1 MTRLPPVALLL
12 AACALPALA
21 QTGAPAGAPTSP
33 APAQRSSPAT
43 AAPAPTSATPAPA
56 ASPAEADPVL
66 ARVDGQEIRLSEVME
81 TAAEALPAE
90 LRNVPPATLRAL
102 LPPPVFQQL
111 VDRAVT
117 DRVLVAAARREG
129 LERDEEVRR
138 RVRAFEE
145 GELRDA
151 LLRRE
156 ILPKLTDEALRARW
170 ERDRAGRPAEEE
182 VRARHILVR
191 EEAEARAIIG
201 EIQRGANFEEVA
213 RRRSTDPAGRS
224 NGGDLGFFRRNDMVP
239 EFATAA
245 FNLQPG
251 QMTPNPVRSQFGWHV
266 IRVEERRTGQGPG
279 FDESRE
285 ALRQAMIEEEV
296 QAMIGRLR
304 QSARVEIVEPPA
316 PAGVQADPPA
326 RPGTPSARPA
336 PTPPAPA
343 TPAPAQR
350 R

>member
-21 QTGAPAGAPTSP
+21 QTGAPAAP
-33 APAQRSSPAT
+33 APAQRSPAT
-43 AAPAPTSATPAPA
+43 AAPTPPAAAPAAATPAD
-56 ASPAEADPVL
+56 ADPVL

-102 LPPPVFQQL
+102 LPPQVFGQL

-129 LERDEEVRR
+129 LERDEDVRR

-156 ILPKLTDEALRARW
+156 IVPKLTDEALRARW

-191 EEAEARAIIG
+191 EEADARAIIG

-285 ALRQAMIEEEV
+285 AVRQSMIEEEV
-296 QAMIGRLR
+296 QAMITRLR
-304 QSARVEIVEPPA
+304 QAARVEIVEPPA
-316 PAGVQADPPA
+316 PAGVQADPPP
-326 RPGTPSARPA
+326 RPGAPSASPAPA
-336 PTPPAPA
+336 PTPA
-343 TPAPAQR
+343 PAPAQR